1 MVAKE
6 DSLSVDQIV
15 VEIERH
21 KVALEALQRAL
32 ITRAQLQAWSE
43 KQYNDLVELAKEG
56 IEFFSEAQVGDVV
69 TTDWIEQRDEL
80 VARARRFIID
90 V

>member
-6 DSLSVDQIV
+6 DSMSVDQIV
-15 VEIERH
+15 AEMERH
-21 KVALEALQRAL
+21 EVAQEALQRAL

-43 KQYNDLVELAKEG
+43 QQYNDLVELAKEG

-69 TTDWIEQRDEL
+69 TADWIEQRDEL